1 VTNLD
6 ENELLIDIDGL
17 NSCIAPV
24 TFLYEILSPL
34 GFTSKMIY
42 EVLEMKEK
50 TISIGSVITHNN
62 IKIIKLEKYF
72 RLIKVIESPLVA
84 QEIEILKNG
93 KVEYAKG
100 RSIHIKDSSIIP
112 ENLNQGSEKIIVDVK
127 KIIFPLSVRKWRF
140 GDFFY
145 PINMNN
151 QRKKLQDYLTDKKI
165 DKYKKEEVYLLV
177 DANNQIIWVIGLRQ
191 DNRSKIDSNT
201 EHILIFEHKIN

>member
-1 VTNLD
+1 
-6 ENELLIDIDGL
+6 
-17 NSCIAPV
+17 
-24 TFLYEILSPL
+24 
-34 GFTSKMIY
+34 MIY
-42 EVLEMKEK
+42 EILEMKEK
-50 TISIGSVITHNN
+50 SISIGSVITHKN
-62 IKIIKLEKYF
+62 IKIIKLEKYL
-72 RLIKVIESPLVA
+72 RLIKEIESPLIA
-84 QEIEILKNG
+84 QEMGIRQYGNI
-93 KVEYAKG
+93 EYAKG
-100 RSIHIKDSSIIP
+100 RSIYLKNSSKIP

-127 KIIFPLSVRKWRF
+127 KIIFPLSVRKWRY

-201 EHILIFEHKIN
+201 EHILIFENKIN